1 MESMAEQGSYKRK
14 QKVVRVKIERK
25 KWSERNKCKV
35 QERLIVKNLSLITW
49 CWGQLISNKTTKIT

>member
-25 KWSERNKCKV
+25 K
-35 QERLIVKNLSLITW
+35 
-49 CWGQLISNKTTKIT
+49 